1 LYCVWQ
7 RKVNDEGAEAASTTG
22 FSSNGYSSPVEFSDA
37 GSPPKRGEG
46 SFSPS
51 RSRAGTDSSR
61 SPVPALHQMPALF
74 SDAGWEKINNTII
87 STSNCGNP
95 ALRHFGFGPVSG
107 DGFGIGYIIKDDT
120 IAVCASSKHRQ
131 TRRFVDSLESYL
143 NEIRRLL
150 RATVPKDAP
159 AGKISRAREVDD
171 KPGKDGR
178 FKSRGRVIKTEAS
191 KVDGAQTPMSMSTAE
206 VEDDGLGG
214 YGFFDAGMLLQALKK
229 DQPKPAEQIAQ
240 KRRTVGKK
248 LALTEY

>member
-1 LYCVWQ
+1 
-7 RKVNDEGAEAASTTG
+7 
-22 FSSNGYSSPVEFSDA
+22 
-37 GSPPKRGEG
+37 
-46 SFSPS
+46 
-51 RSRAGTDSSR
+51 
-61 SPVPALHQMPALF
+61 
-74 SDAGWEKINNTII
+74 
-87 STSNCGNP
+87 
-95 ALRHFGFGPVSG
+95 
-107 DGFGIGYIIKDDT
+107 
-120 IAVCASSKHRQ
+120 
-131 TRRFVDSLESYL
+131 
-143 NEIRRLL
+143 
-150 RATVPKDAP
+150 
-159 AGKISRAREVDD
+159 VDD